1 MTEVIHK
8 VYRRLI
14 DMFGKSWFFVA
25 TLVLFSI
32 NTLWLILSSN
42 LLPYDEYYHI
52 GIIRFYANQWSPFIS
67 SQPAEMSLYGDV
79 TRLPSYAYHFLMSF
93 PYRFFDIF
101 TDSETLIIIG
111 LRIINLA
118 VVIAGILLFRKLFL
132 KAKVPKYLINIAT
145 LVFVST
151 PIVPL
156 LVAQNNYDNLMF
168 MLTPIVLIFACKSVE
183 EKLNITNLLWLA
195 TVGMLATLTKHN
207 FIVIFGA
214 AVLYVLF
221 ILIKRHRGAIF
232 GLLSDSIKTSKKSGL
247 VAGVIFVIVLGLFFE
262 RYGIN
267 AIKYKQVK
275 VDCAKVQP
283 VSVCENFSPWRR
295 NQKALNNIPEKP
307 LYGDPIS
314 FTSHWS
320 TKLMRGYYAV
330 FANIVPAN
338 VNVPDPYGH
347 YVFKKLL
354 PLPITIGYILLSAG
368 LISFVLKFKKLWH
381 KNTLTQLTVVSSG
394 VLLVSLWVFNYAF
407 YLKYGQAYAI
417 QGRYIVPMLLPLILL
432 FATAIYE
439 LTKKSSLKWTR
450 YIIVCMVILYV
461 LSGGVVGWII
471 KSNDNWYWNNAVVFD
486 FNRGAKNVLKR
497 VIPH

>member
-14 DMFGKSWFFVA
+14 DMFGKSWFFVV

-32 NTLWLILSSN
+32 NTLWLSLSSN
-42 LLPYDEYYHI
+42 LLPYDEYYHV
-52 GIIRFYANQWSPFIS
+52 GIIRFYAQQWAPFIS
-67 SQPAEMSLYGDV
+67 SQPAEMSLYGDI
-79 TRLPSYAYHFLMSF
+79 TRLPSYLYQYLMSF
-93 PYRFFDIF
+93 PYRFFDLF

-111 LRIINLA
+111 LRLLNLGMVIVGII
-118 VVIAGILLFRKLFL
+118 LFRRLFL
-132 KAKVPKYLINIAT
+132 KAKVPKILINLST
-145 LVFVST
+145 LVFVFT

-156 LVAQNNYDNLMF
+156 LAAQNNYDNLMF
-168 MLTPIVLIFACKSVE
+168 MLTPIVLILAFKCVE
-183 EKLNITNLLWLA
+183 EKFSLTNLLCLA

-214 AVLYVLF
+214 VTLYVLF
-221 ILIKRHRGAIF
+221 VLINRHRQSIF
-232 GLLSDSIKTSKKSGL
+232 GLAASSAKSSKRPIL
-247 VAGVIFVIVLGLFFE
+247 LAGVIFVIVFGLFFE

-267 AIKYKQVK
+267 AIRYKQVK
-275 VDCAKVQP
+275 IDCAKIQP

-295 NQKALNNIPEKP
+295 NQIALKTMPDQP
-307 LYGDPIS
+307 LHGGPIT
-314 FTSHWS
+314 FTSHWAAV
-320 TKLMRGYYAV
+320 LMRGNYAI
-330 FANIVPAN
+330 FANIVPDN
-338 VNVPDPYGH
+338 INVPDPYGH

-354 PLPITIGYILLSAG
+354 PIPITIGYTLLIAG
-368 LISFVLKFKKLWH
+368 VIAVVLRFKKVWS
-381 KNTLTQLTVVSSG
+381 NNSLTQLTLVASS
-394 VLLVSLWVFNYAF
+394 VLILSLWVFNYAF
-407 YLKYGQAYAI
+407 YVKYGRAYAI
-417 QGRYIVPMLLPLILL
+417 QARYIVPMLLPLILL

-450 YIIVCMVILYV
+450 YIMVCLVILYV

-486 FNRGAKNVLKR
+486 FNRGAKNVLKS

>member
-25 TLVLFSI
+25 TLVLFAI

-52 GIIRFYANQWSPFIS
+52 GIIRFYAQQWSPFIS

-79 TRLPSYAYHFLMSF
+79 TRLPSYFYQYLMSF
-93 PYRFFDIF
+93 PYRFFDLF

-111 LRIINLA
+111 LRLINLA
-118 VVIAGILLFRKLFL
+118 VVIAGIILFRKLFL
-132 KAKVPKYLINIAT
+132 KAKVPKLLINLST
-145 LVFVST
+145 LVFVFT

-168 MLTPIVLIFACKSVE
+168 MLTPIVLIFAYKSVE

-232 GLLSDSIKTSKKSGL
+232 GLLSDSVKTSKKAGM
-247 VAGVIFVIVLGLFFE
+247 VAVVVFAIVLGLFFE

-295 NQKALNNIPEKP
+295 NQKALRIIPDQP
-307 LYGDPIS
+307 LYGGPIT
-314 FTSHWS
+314 FTSHWA
-320 TKLMRGYYAV
+320 TKLMRGYYAI
-330 FANIVPAN
+330 FANIVPDN

-354 PLPITIGYILLSAG
+354 PLPITIGYMLLIAG
-368 LISFVLKFKKLWH
+368 LIAVVLKFKKLWH
-381 KNTLTQLTVVSSG
+381 KNTLTQLTLASSG
-394 VLLVSLWVFNYAF
+394 VLLLSLWIFNYAF
-407 YLKYGQAYAI
+407 YIKYGQAYAI

-432 FATAIYE
+432 FGTAIFE
-439 LTKKSSLKWTR
+439 ITKKSTLKWMR
-450 YIIVCMVILYV
+450 YFLVCLVILYV

-486 FNRGAKNVLKR
+486 FNRGAKNVLKA